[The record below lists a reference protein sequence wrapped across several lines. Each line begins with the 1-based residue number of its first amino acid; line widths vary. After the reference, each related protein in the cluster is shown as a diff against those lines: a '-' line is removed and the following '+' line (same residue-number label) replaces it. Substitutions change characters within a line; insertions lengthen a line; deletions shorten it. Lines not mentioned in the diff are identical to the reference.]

1 MSVSNGNGT
10 QYHSCDFYLDFI
22 NYWTVFSDMLHLS
35 FSCDDKLNLNVN
47 GETIKDFGT
56 FNPTTFG
63 VTAQSDRK
71 TIEY

>member
-1 MSVSNGNGT
+1 
-10 QYHSCDFYLDFI
+10 
-22 NYWTVFSDMLHLS
+22 MLHLS

-63 VTAQSDRK
+63 ITAQSDRK
-71 TIEY
+71 TIEYLTSEIR